1 MAGMSPTLQSTA
13 SRRVNAAINAP
24 RWLMSWEDWLT
35 FAAALVTFI
44 AIAVSIQQ
52 ARWVPGMPAVVPTMV
67 SGLVI
72 GLVAARL
79 RFPSPVI
86 HLAALALGLAVV
98 AFMTQQYADGAN
110 VADRLA
116 DTRLRLVDWWHVVR
130 ANEISNDR
138 LPFVAIV
145 QAVSFLAAYLATYV
159 IYRWNNPW
167 LAILPGGVVLLANVA
182 LQKGEPT
189 AALLVFLFGA
199 MFLIARS
206 HLQRLQ
212 RGWRRDRVDYPEFI
226 SLDAG
231 QLTLAMLLAVV
242 ATAWMLP
249 EANKASTVANAYEAV
264 TAPFTGRSGAFDR
277 LFHNI
282 SGKSANRLHDFG
294 DFLPIRGDISLGTKR
309 LYEVKAPEAG
319 LIRGTSYDEYTGAGW
334 KSSDRQKTRVEG
346 GDLAASPEAAEYK
359 SRVGIVIQVTALDPD
374 RAILSAGV
382 PLGTNET
389 SNAYS
394 PDGFLGDIE
403 QLAATR
409 GLREGDTYNSLGS
422 VSVAT
427 PEELASAGIAYP
439 DWVTQRYLQ
448 LPSDIPDRVGEEANR
463 VAAGSASPYEAAS
476 RVEAYLREF
485 PYDTTVPAAPHNRD
499 SVDYFLF
506 DLKAGYF
513 DYSSSAMTV
522 MLRTLGIPARV
533 AVGYALDPVDASET
547 TFTVRKNDAYSWVEV
562 FFPQY
567 GWVPFN
573 PTPDR
578 AAGGGGGLSGS
589 GILDGSLDVE
599 PNLDELFAEI
609 GGFEPGVSET
619 ADALNAEVT
628 EHNDPPWVLIYSLL
642 GALVALVAIAFA
654 GRLTWNW
661 GLSGLEGP
669 ARMWARV
676 QRLAGW
682 AKLGGD
688 EAETPREW
696 ARRVGP
702 AASQEE
708 QASTMANAFQH
719 SRYGRPDSAPPTSPE
734 GTDEAYRGLRNALL
748 KLAPKV
754 RLPGRK
760 AR

>member
-1 MAGMSPTLQSTA
+1 MAGMNPTLQRTA
-13 SRRVNAAINAP
+13 SQRVNAAINAP

-35 FAAALVTFI
+35 FAAALITFT

-52 ARWVPGMPAVVPTMV
+52 ARWVPDMPAVVPTMV
-67 SGLVI
+67 GGLVI
-72 GLVAARL
+72 GLVAARV
-79 RFPSPVI
+79 RFPSTVV
-86 HLAALALGLAVV
+86 HLGALALGVAVV
-98 AFMTQQYADGAN
+98 AFMVQQYADGTTI
-110 VADRLA
+110 ADRLA

-145 QAVSFLAAYLATYV
+145 QTVSFLAAYLATYV

-167 LAILPGGVVLLANVA
+167 LAILPGGIVLLANVA

-231 QLTLAMLLAVV
+231 QLTLGMLLAVV
-242 ATAWMLP
+242 AVAWMLP
-249 EANKASTVANAYEAV
+249 EANKAGAVANAYDAV

-277 LFHNI
+277 LFSNI
-282 SGKSANRLHDFG
+282 SGKSANRLHDFS
-294 DFLPIRGDISLGTKR
+294 DFLPIRGDINLGSKQ
-309 LYEVKAPEAG
+309 LYEVKAPEPG
-319 LIRGTSYDEYTGAGW
+319 LIRGTSYDEYTGVGW

-346 GDLAASPEAAEYK
+346 GDLAASPEAATYK
-359 SRVGIVIQVTALDPD
+359 SRVGVVIQVTALDPD

-394 PDGFLGDIE
+394 PDGFRGDIE
-403 QLAATR
+403 QLAAAR
-409 GLREGDTYNSLGS
+409 GLRQGDTYNSLGS

-427 PEELASAGIAYP
+427 PEELASAGANYP
-439 DWVTQRYLQ
+439 DWVTNRYLQ
-448 LPSDIPDRVGEEANR
+448 LPGSLPDRVGAE
-463 VAAGSASPYEAAS
+463 AS
-476 RVEAYLREF
+476 RVAGDASSPFEAATRIETFLREL
-485 PYDTTVPAAPHNRD
+485 PYDPTVPAAPHNRD
-499 SVDYFLF
+499 AVDYFLF
-506 DLKAGYF
+506 DLKGGYF
-513 DYSSSAMTV
+513 DYSASAMTV
-522 MLRTLGIPARV
+522 MLRTLGIPARL
-533 AVGYALDPVDASET
+533 AVGYALDPADGSET
-547 TFTVRKNDAYSWVEV
+547 TYTVRKNDAYSWVEV
-562 FFPQY
+562 FFPEY

-578 AAGGGGGLSGS
+578 AAGSGGGLGGGGLLEG
-589 GILDGSLDVE
+589 GIDPE

-609 GGFEPGVSET
+609 GGYEPGISDA

-628 EHNDPPWVLIYSLL
+628 PHNDPPWTLIYSLV
-642 GALVALVAIAFA
+642 GALVAIVAVVFA

-661 GLSGLEGP
+661 GLAGLDGP
-669 ARMWARV
+669 AKMWARV

-702 AASQEE
+702 ATAREDDAAVMAS
-708 QASTMANAFQH
+708 AFQH
-719 SRYGRPDSAPPTSPE
+719 ARYGRPDSPAPDSPE
-734 GTDEAYRGLRNALL
+734 STDESYRGLRNALL
-748 KLAPKV
+748 KLVPKV

-760 AR
+760 QP